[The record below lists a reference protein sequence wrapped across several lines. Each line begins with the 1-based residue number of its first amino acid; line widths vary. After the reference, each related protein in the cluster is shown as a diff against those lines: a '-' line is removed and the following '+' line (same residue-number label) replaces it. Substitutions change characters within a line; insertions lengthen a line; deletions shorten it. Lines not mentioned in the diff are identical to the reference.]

1 MLCFP
6 DAPANRSRRM
16 KPAKFTILGRGIGL
30 LFKVG
35 VEADPSVT
43 ILRSELA
50 KEVSGLGPS
59 DFVPSSNP
67 RPKTEDLSP
76 IAEAAAWPV
85 YREDMDGAKC
95 DTPGCK
101 CLFRTGVS

>member
-1 MLCFP
+1 MLVL
-6 DAPANRSRRM
+6 SRRAGQSIETDG
-16 KPAKFTILGRGIGL
+16 PAKFTILGRDGL

-50 KEVSGLGPS
+50 KEVLGLGPS

-76 IAEAAAWPV
+76 IAEAAA
-85 YREDMDGAKC
+85 
-95 DTPGCK
+95 
-101 CLFRTGVS
+101 